1 VSPYVQNIPIC
12 VSTSMTDDTTLAAYV
27 GTHACSSR
35 PGVGKVALRRVAG
48 LDGQIAVRLIRLS
61 NSAAITSWPPSGVVA
76 RSAPAP

>member
-1 VSPYVQNIPIC
+1 VQNIPIC
-12 VSTSMTDDTTLAAYV
+12 VSTSMTDDTTLAAYI
-27 GTHACSSR
+27 GYAR
-35 PGVGKVALRRVAG
+35 LLEPPGVGKVALRRVAG